1 MLELEQISGGYGHGL
16 TIPDLDLTVQSG
28 EWLSLLGANGSGKST
43 LLKLVSRMLPV
54 RSGVVRLDG
63 KLIHHQSAQKV
74 AQQLAVLPQ
83 QQTLPTGLTVH
94 QLVCLGRTP
103 YQLWWQWDLTPTDR
117 HKVTLSL
124 VQTGMLSFRDRPIE
138 QLSGGERQRAFLA
151 LALAQDPKVLL
162 LDEPTT
168 YLDLRHQLELLELLK
183 VLHQDQGL
191 TIITILHD
199 LNLAAR
205 YSDRLALLYQGQ
217 LQALGTPP
225 QVLTAANLAQVFG
238 INASIIDTPVG
249 LQVCALSANAHPQKA
264 PSNLNH
270 ARG

>member
-1 MLELEQISGGYGHGL
+1 MLELDQISGGYGQGL
-16 TIPDLDLTVQSG
+16 TIPDLDLTLHSG

-43 LLKLVSRMLPV
+43 LLKLVSRMLPI
-54 RSGVVRLDG
+54 RSGGVRLDG
-63 KLIHHQSAQKV
+63 KLIHHQSTQKV
-74 AQQLAVLPQ
+74 AQQMAVLPQ
-83 QQTLPTGLTVH
+83 QQTLPAGLTVH

-103 YQLWWQWDLTPTDR
+103 YQPWWQWDLTPTDR

-124 VQTGMLSFRDRPIE
+124 IQTGMLSFRDRPIE

-168 YLDLRHQLELLELLK
+168 YLDLRHQLELLDLLK
-183 VLHQDQGL
+183 VLHQDHGL
-191 TIITILHD
+191 TIITVLHD
-199 LNLAAR
+199 LNLATR

-217 LQALGTPP
+217 LQSLGTPQ
-225 QVLTAANLAQVFG
+225 QVLTTANLAQVFG

-249 LQVCALSANAHPQKA
+249 LQICALSANAHPQNT
-264 PSNLNH
+264 PSDLNH